1 MTATTD
7 TPQLFIGGQFRT
19 AAKVIPILE
28 AATGQPLGDGPCA
41 AEADIDHAV
50 AAAHSAEAD
59 AWRGSAPDERAR
71 VMKTI
76 RGRAARPGRR
86 HLTTRQ
92 P

>member
-7 TPQLFIGGQFRT
+7 TPRLFIGGQFLT

-50 AAAHSAEAD
+50 AAAHAAEAD
-59 AWRGSAPDERAR
+59 AWRAS
-71 VMKTI
+71 
-76 RGRAARPGRR
+76 
-86 HLTTRQ
+86 
-92 P
+92 